1 MSVFELNYHNNILS
15 VFAGGVGYMFKQD
28 HVDMA
33 TFWPS
38 LLTIGF
44 GQFACMSM
52 FFYSLKL
59 TKKTGNVMI
68 INALNILVAF
78 MISYFRY
85 G

>member
-1 MSVFELNYHNNILS
+1 
-15 VFAGGVGYMFKQD
+15 MFKQD